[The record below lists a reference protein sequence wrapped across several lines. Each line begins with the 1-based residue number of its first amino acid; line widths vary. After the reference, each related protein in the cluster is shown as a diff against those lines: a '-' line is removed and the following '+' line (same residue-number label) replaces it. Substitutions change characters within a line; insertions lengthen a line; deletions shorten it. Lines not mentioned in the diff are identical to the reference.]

1 MYIINFQYMEGIIG
15 PSLLTPASKFAWIF
29 CHAVKGMVRKSPWVR
44 ETLSILYFLLIHMLM
59 TMILTMTVCK
69 QQSVIKSWNIIVGVS
84 GTTAQRKFS
93 ALLVTTVVIL
103 LDFIWVNYNI
113 SLTWIKAIK
122 GDDLPYINQDS
133 RVRENSEVVMKFTQI
148 YIYIYNS
155 LVINGD

>member
-1 MYIINFQYMEGIIG
+1 MEGIIG

-103 LDFIWVNYNI
+103 LESPKQRTFAQYEIH
-113 SLTWIKAIK
+113 SLTPRFSIGYKYSF
-122 GDDLPYINQDS
+122 LS
-133 RVRENSEVVMKFTQI
+133 H
-148 YIYIYNS
+148 
-155 LVINGD
+155 